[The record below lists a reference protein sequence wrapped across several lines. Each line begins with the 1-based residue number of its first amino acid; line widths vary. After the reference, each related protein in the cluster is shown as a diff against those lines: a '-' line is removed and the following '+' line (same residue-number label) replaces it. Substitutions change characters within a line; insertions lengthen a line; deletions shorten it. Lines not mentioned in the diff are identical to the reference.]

1 MKNFLY
7 LMILTMAVTGCINQ
21 VDESKVVL
29 KVGSKTYSNDD
40 ISDRI
45 GIANDPS
52 VKAYFESKENRE
64 KLVDQIIEEE
74 VIYQLAK
81 KERLQRNKEF
91 KTRMDQLER
100 QALIQFYIQQNVD
113 EIVEVTP
120 DEVET
125 FYNSNKSIFSE
136 YETRNLSHILVATK
150 KEANRVQRLLKK
162 GKKFDDLARQYS
174 TDESKANGG
183 NLGWVRKD
191 RLVEEF
197 GTAAFRLSKR
207 APVSGVVKTS
217 FGYHIIKLNDVSTVK
232 AQPLDDVYEK
242 ISTQLLAQKRQQ
254 KFNDLMSNA
263 KETFTI
269 EKTLENL

>member
-1 MKNFLY
+1 M
-7 LMILTMAVTGCINQ
+7 MAFTGCINQ
-21 VDESKVVL
+21 VDETKVVL

-45 GIANDPS
+45 GVANDPS

-113 EIVEVTP
+113 QIVEVTP

-150 KEANRVQRLLKK
+150 KDANRVQRLLKK